1 MRLTPE
7 QASVIR
13 DAIAREIS
21 PDARVWL
28 FGSRV
33 DDSAKGGDIDLLVVS
48 RKIDV
53 MSKLDILAALHQQLG
68 DQRID
73 LVVFPDLSK
82 PFARLAASEGSPL

>member
-1 MRLTPE
+1 MRLRDTE
-7 QASVIR
+7 RQAIVRAIR
-13 DAIAREIS
+13 SADPGAA
-21 PDARVWL
+21 VYL

-48 RKIDV
+48 RKIDE
-53 MSKLDILAALHQQLG
+53 MSKLEILATLHEQLG

-82 PFARLAASEGSPL
+82 PFARLAANEGRPL